1 MQTLHIF
8 LSVVIVVRNQANELH
23 GLLTKA
29 TETIKNLVKDYEL
42 IVVDNGSSDN
52 SIEILRKMTGIDGLP
67 NLQIFA
73 LTKETETD
81 TAFWVGCE
89 NSLGDY
95 VAVIDPQTDD
105 ISFLPKML
113 NEAVTGADVVFAN
126 NLIKPKYSLVYRLA
140 FNTFQTV
147 YQLFNKINLSKEAP
161 SFRIISKRV
170 INFILQ
176 HPQPSITYRH
186 IPASGGFSRI
196 NLEYQSEPL
205 TKSEKNLGE
214 SIQRGMKLIVST
226 THAPMRLVTSLS
238 LFGAGAN
245 LVYSVYVVAIG
256 VFKDD
261 VAPGWISLSLQQSG
275 MFFLISMVLL
285 VLGEYILHMA
295 SLSNEGPRYHVA
307 QEFTSA
313 LLTRKEKLNIEETKI
328 SPSNSSNES
337 TSSNL

>member
-29 TETIKNLVKDYEL
+29 TETIKDLVKDYEL

-95 VAVIDPQTDD
+95 VAVLDPQTDD

-126 NLIKPKYSLVYRLA
+126 NLIKPKYSLAYRIA
-140 FNTFQTV
+140 FNAFQAV
-147 YQLFNKINLSKEAP
+147 YKYFNKINLAKEAP
-161 SFRIISKRV
+161 SFRILSKRV

-176 HPQPSITYRH
+176 HPQPSVTYRH

-196 NLEYQSEPL
+196 NLEYQSDPS

-256 VFKDD
+256 IFKDD

-295 SLSNEGPRYHVA
+295 SLSNEGPKYHIA

-313 LLTRKEKLNIEETKI
+313 SLTRKEKLNIEETKI
-328 SPSNSSNES
+328 SPSNSSNVS